1 MDGTETEDDG
11 RRTVTTSS
19 PHRLP
24 SPIRLRARKVG
35 LVKFIIAALFF
46 GVVLVNLR
54 HPATIIVSVLDLALV
69 PVFVWLA
76 PRRPQL
82 AAYGMV
88 LSTALLLT
96 PRQFVQGYVNGI
108 NWPIYIVVPLI
119 GGYLLMTRRGL
130 IISAILTGMVTLPAM
145 LIATLTL
152 PPGMTRAD
160 TLTLLVFVVGL
171 VIGCAVIVGDMLN
184 NKTLTE

>member
-1 MDGTETEDDG
+1 MTGMSSVV
-11 RRTVTTSS
+11 RRPSS
-19 PHRLP
+19 L
-24 SPIRLRARKVG
+24 IRDRTRKVV
-35 LVKFIIAALFF
+35 LVKFIIGALFF

-54 HPATIIVSVLDLALV
+54 HPATLIVSVLDLALV

-76 PRRPQL
+76 PRRPNL

-130 IISAILTGMVTLPAM
+130 IISAILTGIVALPAM
-145 LIATLTL
+145 LIAALTL

-160 TLTLLVFVVGL
+160 TLTLLVFVAGL
-171 VIGCAVIVGDMLN
+171 VIGCAIIVGDMLN
-184 NKTLTE
+184 TQTPSS